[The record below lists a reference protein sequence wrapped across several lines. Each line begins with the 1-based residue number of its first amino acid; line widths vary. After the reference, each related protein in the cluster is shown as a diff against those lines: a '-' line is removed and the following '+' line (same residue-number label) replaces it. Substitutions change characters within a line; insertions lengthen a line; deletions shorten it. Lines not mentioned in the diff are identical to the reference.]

1 MNDSVQNVEIWT
13 AFAVGL
19 RRIGLELFGSSK
31 VTVTEHGAADLKVL
45 GLLLLA
51 RTLSNLKATLSL
63 LRENQIVEARTIAR
77 NCYENQ
83 YWVLGLLKDG
93 EKFRSEMVAHE
104 MRHKRERMQ
113 FLFDTE
119 INLDES
125 METKMRDWLRANK
138 QWADA
143 KTLNPKGVAM
153 RGAIQSYVFYQAL
166 STDSHPSVDTLNRY
180 YVTPDSDGVPGIDVE
195 PVVKRDEIIETLN
208 FVCLPVIG
216 VFLGVSELLGT
227 NDMPP
232 SVANAAQEYQRLTNA
247 TGQAIKSRQ

>member
-1 MNDSVQNVEIWT
+1 MNKPVPNVETWM

-19 RRIGLELFGSSK
+19 RRVGLELFGSSQIK
-31 VTVTEHGAADLKVL
+31 VTEHGAADLKVL

-83 YWVLGLLKDG
+83 YLVLGLLKDG
-93 EKFRSEMVAHE
+93 DEFTSEMVAHE

-113 FLFDTE
+113 FLFNTE
-119 INLDES
+119 IDLDES
-125 METKMRDWLRANK
+125 MELKIRNWLRANK

-166 STDSHPSVDTLNRY
+166 SADSHPSVDTLNRY
-180 YVTPDSDGVPGIDVE
+180 YVAPDIDGVPGIDIE
-195 PVVKRDEIIETLN
+195 PVVKPDEVVETLI

-216 VFLGVSELLGT
+216 VFLGVSELLGINET
-227 NDMPP
+227 PP
-232 SVANAAQEYQRLTNA
+232 FY
-247 TGQAIKSRQ
+247 RQGC

>member
-1 MNDSVQNVEIWT
+1 MNKPVPNVETWM

-19 RRIGLELFGSSK
+19 RRVGLELFGSSQIK
-31 VTVTEHGAADLKVL
+31 VTEHGAADLKVL

-83 YWVLGLLKDG
+83 YLVLGLLKDG
-93 EKFRSEMVAHE
+93 DEFRSEMVAHE

-113 FLFDTE
+113 FLFNTE
-119 INLDES
+119 IDLDES
-125 METKMRDWLRANK
+125 MELKIRNWLRANK

-143 KTLNPKGVAM
+143 KTLNQKGVAM

-166 STDSHPSVDTLNRY
+166 SADSHPSVDTLNRY
-180 YVTPDSDGVPGIDVE
+180 YVAPDIDGVPGIDIE
-195 PVVKRDEIIETLN
+195 PVVKPDEVVETLI

-216 VFLGVSELLGT
+216 VFLGVSELLGINET
-227 NDMPP
+227 PP
-232 SVANAAQEYQRLTNA
+232 FIGKVAEEYRYMTEA
-247 TGQAIKSRQ
+247 TGQRVVAD